1 MPSLWAI
8 HTYTLQRRCQN
19 QPSTPTIKKPIGTSN
34 VCVRFEPYFCRL
46 KMGNEVEGIKIKLKV
61 LDFKLLVTYF
71 SSNEAFQGVKLT
83 SDTTIKTSSTRIS
96 DQ

>member
-1 MPSLWAI
+1 M
-8 HTYTLQRRCQN
+8 
-19 QPSTPTIKKPIGTSN
+19 
-34 VCVRFEPYFCRL
+34 E
-46 KMGNEVEGIKIKLKV
+46 NEVEGIKIKLKV

-83 SDTTIKTSSTRIS
+83 SDTTLKTSSTRIS